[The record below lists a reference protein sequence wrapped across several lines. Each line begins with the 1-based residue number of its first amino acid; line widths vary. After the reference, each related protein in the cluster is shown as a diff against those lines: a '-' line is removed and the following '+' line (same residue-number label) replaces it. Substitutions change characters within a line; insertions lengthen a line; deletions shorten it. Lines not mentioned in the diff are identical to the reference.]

1 MFADVPIL
9 ARKYYIPG
17 EWSTLARDY
26 CFETIVEKR
35 CIVKVIDS
43 IVSCDVAEPCNLH
56 LYTKEKDLKSALI
69 SLGYEVPKKKH
80 LNRQ

>member
-1 MFADVPIL
+1 MFADIPIL

-17 EWSTLARDY
+17 EWSILARDY
-26 CFETIVEKR
+26 CFQTIVEKR

-43 IVSCDVAEPCNLH
+43 TSSDVAEPCNLH

-69 SLGYEVPKKKH
+69 SLGYAVPKKKH
-80 LNRQ
+80 